1 MWSTICWNPQSSTIF
16 FCQSAVHRFFSNRPH
31 FFKSPHSISFLNPTP
46 LMSKLIHSSVTT
58 EKFCSPCR
66 LFVQKSELMILLQYS
81 SPKLKKK
88 NHTRIIWCQFH
99 TERELKKR
107 KIMVKLTNK
116 FDTLTVVTPGGPGG
130 PGSPGGPWMLSPGSP
145 WKRGK

>member
-1 MWSTICWNPQSSTIF
+1 MWSTICWNPQSGTIF

-46 LMSKLIHSSVTT
+46 VMSKLIHSSVTT

-88 NHTRIIWCQFH
+88 TSHTYYLMPISYRKGIKEKKNNGKIDKQVWH
-99 TERELKKR
+99 TYRCYTRGPRRPRKPRWSLDAFTRLPLKKR
-107 KIMVKLTNK
+107 
-116 FDTLTVVTPGGPGG
+116 
-130 PGSPGGPWMLSPGSP
+130 
-145 WKRGK
+145 